1 MSEAFPI
8 ATRTLTVNAGED
20 KVIHYPEVIGLQ
32 DKGWQATVNAL
43 IAKQTQALID
53 QQVGDDPSNVTTL
66 IGEYELKNNQRN
78 IFSLLQSNYIYRYQA
93 AHGMTII
100 GSLTFDMDKKK
111 VYTLK
116 ELFKPDS
123 DYVGRLS
130 AIVAEQIKARDIPVL
145 EPFTSISPDQEF
157 YVADKT
163 LVLYY
168 QLYDLA
174 PYVYGIVYF
183 PISIY
188 DISDMINEDGPLA
201 VLM

>member
-43 IAKQTQALID
+43 IAKQTQKLID

-78 IFSLLQSNYIYRYQA
+78 IFSLLQSNYMYRYQA

-130 AIVAEQIKARDIPVL
+130 AIVAKQIKARDIPVL

>member
-8 ATRTLTVNAGED
+8 ATRTLTVTAGED
-20 KVIHYPEVIGLQ
+20 KVVHYPEVIGLQ
-32 DKGWQATVNAL
+32 DKQWQAKVNHL
-43 IAKQTQALID
+43 IANQAQELIH
-53 QQVGDDPSNVTTL
+53 QQVGDDLSTVSTL
-66 IGEYELKNNQRN
+66 LGEYELKNNQRD
-78 IFSLLQSNYIYRYQA
+78 IFSLLQSNYTYRYQA
-93 AHGMTII
+93 AHGMTLVS
-100 GSLTFDMDKKK
+100 SLTFDMEKQH

-130 AIVAEQIKARDIPVL
+130 AIVAEQIKTRDIPVL
-145 EPFTSISPDQEF
+145 NPFTSISPDQQF
-157 YVADKT
+157 YVADRT

-188 DISDMINEDGPLA
+188 EISDIINEDGPLSK
-201 VLM
+201 LM